1 MKDDHTHDEFKQ
13 KKTNKTLYIYM
24 YICLSRMNGEVT
36 AKRKAR
42 EEMTTH
48 TREMVLQREKMAE
61 DKRLLQGASFQTKGK
76 FISLSLYLY
85 IFLRIPIVYNI

>member
-1 MKDDHTHDEFKQ
+1 MIILTMNSK

-61 DKRLLQGASFQTKGK
+61 DKRLLRKYHSKQKVS
-76 FISLSLYLY
+76 S
-85 IFLRIPIVYNI
+85 

>member
-1 MKDDHTHDEFKQ
+1 
-13 KKTNKTLYIYM
+13 M

-61 DKRLLQGASFQTKGK
+61 DKRLLRKYHSQQKVRSY
-76 FISLSLYLY
+76 LYLY
-85 IFLRIPIVYNI
+85 IFLRIFMYIIYKYIYNHM